1 MFTFSLTWRQNRK
14 NCKRPVHGAHVFL
27 ERLKLKSSLSW
38 ADGSEER
45 FHKVWVFKLGQWEE
59 SNVYNGRWI
68 CPLQNNWPSTRHL
81 GRAYGRKFCLGGWEF
96 ERTRLPWGCPG
107 VALGLP
113 RGNTE
118 ASNWSTHIETWCH
131 FNSII
136 YFSFSIN
143 QHKQLTFWNGYLRK
157 RSSWPQ
163 ILIKGLTP
171 L

>member
-1 MFTFSLTWRQNRK
+1 MFTFSLTWRQSRK

-27 ERLKLKSSLSW
+27 ERLNLKS

-68 CPLQNNWPSTRHL
+68 CPLQNNWPSNRHL
-81 GRAYGRKFCLGGWEF
+81 GRAYGHKFCLGGVGIW
-96 ERTRLPWGCPG
+96 TNP

-113 RGNTE
+113 RGNAE
-118 ASNWSTHIETWCH
+118 ASNWSTHIEKDTWCH

-163 ILIKGLTP
+163 ILIKVLTP